1 MARLSKQ
8 KLLSLIAQEISGSLG
23 FYASDLSKQRENA
36 LKYYL
41 GEPLGNEV
49 EGRSSVVS
57 QDLLEVIESILPS
70 LMRMFT
76 QSDKVVNFEPT
87 QPEDV
92 QYAEQISDYCNFIF
106 NHDNDGFGILQSMFK
121 TALLQKNGFCKVY
134 WKVSKEQKKER
145 YRNLD
150 ETQYQ
155 ALLIDDEVEV
165 INVEEVVDERE
176 ADLIEPGLE
185 EGMAESNVSYNVEVR
200 RTKEYGRCAIEPV
213 PPEEIL
219 VSSRAKSLKDCNF
232 IAHRVTK
239 TISELIDMGFK
250 KSDVENLPSAEGEFF
265 NTEAIVRRSYDDAAT
280 DLESNTVDPAMRVVQ
295 ITECY
300 MKADVDGDGIAE
312 LRKIIVGG
320 SGYNSYN
327 ILENEEISI
336 LPFAMCVAIPMPFRF
351 FGLSMYDLLADV
363 QLMSTSIMRQTLDNM
378 YMQNAAR
385 TIVVDGQV
393 NLDDLLTTRP
403 GSIVRVKSPNA
414 VTAMQTPNFLNDG
427 LAMLK
432 KIDEV
437 KEKRSGVPNQLMG
450 LNPDTINKSHT
461 TAQSVNQMM
470 NSSTQRIELI
480 ARSFAEGVKEIFKNV
495 LSVVCEYQDKDRIIK
510 LRGKFVSIDPREW
523 VNRYDCTVQVGLGTG
538 NQDQRLEVLQ
548 RVLAVQEKLL
558 QAGSMGLV
566 TPQNIYNTLENYLQN
581 SGYKDASQFFVNPAT
596 QPPQPPQ
603 PKEQEQDPALQLA
616 AQDIQM
622 RAAKNQADIQL
633 KQQKQKA
640 DEVFKAGKLNLD
652 QQKLATDIIKQE
664 QGKEMEKEKLATK
677 IIDSAMINERYN

>member
-23 FYASDLSKQRENA
+23 FYASDLSKQRESA

-176 ADLIEPGLE
+176 AALVEPGLE

-510 LRGKFVSIDPREW
+510 LRGKFVSVDPREW

>member
-1 MARLSKQ
+1 MARLTKT
-8 KLLSLIAQEISGSLG
+8 KLLALISQEIQNSLG
-23 FYASDLSKQRENA
+23 FYSSDLATQRKNA

-57 QDLLEVIESILPS
+57 QDILEVVESILPS

-87 QPEDV
+87 HPEDV
-92 QYAEQISDYCNFIF
+92 PYAEQITDYCNFIF

-134 WKVSKEQKKER
+134 WKTSKEQKKER
-145 YRNLD
+145 YKNLD

-165 INVEEVVDERE
+165 IDVKENVDEQAE
-176 ADLIEPGLE
+176 VLTEPGM
-185 EGMAESNVSYNVEVR
+185 EGMAEQVITSYDVEVR
-200 RTKEYGRCAIEPV
+200 RVKEYGRVAIDPV

-219 VSSRAKSLKDCNF
+219 VSPRAKTLQDCDF

-239 TISELIDMGFK
+239 TVSELINMGFDK
-250 KSDVENLPSAEGEFF
+250 KDVESLPSAEMEVF
-265 NTEAIVRRSYDDAAT
+265 NTEAMIRRNYDDST
-280 DLESNTVDPAMRVVQ
+280 TELNVSNIDPSMRFVM

-300 MKADVDGDGIAE
+300 MRADIDGDGIAE
-312 LRKIIVGG
+312 LRKIVVGG
-320 SGYNSYN
+320 SGNNSYV
-327 ILENEEISI
+327 ILENEEISV

-378 YMQNAAR
+378 YMQNSAR
-385 TIVVDGQV
+385 TVVVDGQA

-414 VTAMQTPNFLNDG
+414 VTPLQTPNFLNEG
-427 LAMLK
+427 LSMLK

-495 LSVVCEYQDKDRIIK
+495 LSVVCEYQDRERIIR

-538 NQDQRLEVLQ
+538 NQDQRLEVLGK
-548 RVLAVQEKLL
+548 VLGVQEKLL
-558 QAGSMGLV
+558 QAGDMGLV

-596 QPPQPPQ
+596 VPPKP
-603 PKEQEQDPALQLA
+603 PKEPQVDPAIQLA
-616 AQDIQM
+616 QQDLQM
-622 RAAKNQADIQL
+622 RQQKAQADIEL
-633 KQQKQKA
+633 KAQKQKA
-640 DEVFKAGKLNLD
+640 DEMFKAGKLDLD

-664 QGKEMEKEKLATK
+664 KGNQMEKEKLASK
-677 IIDSAMINERYN
+677 IIDSAMISESYR

>member
-8 KLLSLIAQEISGSLG
+8 KLLSLISQEISSSLG

-76 QSDKVVNFEPT
+76 QSDKVVNFEPM

-92 QYAEQISDYCNFIF
+92 PYAEQISDYCNFVF
-106 NHDNDGFGILQSMFK
+106 NHDNNGFSILQSMFK

-134 WKVSKEQKKER
+134 WKVSKEQKKET
-145 YRNLD
+145 YKNLD

-155 ALLIDDEVEV
+155 ALLIDDEIEV
-165 INVEEVVDERE
+165 INAEEIVDEE
-176 ADLIEPGLE
+176 SLNGSLE
-185 EGMAESNVSYNVEVR
+185 SQVTYDVEVR
-200 RTKEYGRCAIEPV
+200 RTKEYGRVAIDPV

-219 VSSRAKSLKDCNF
+219 VSSRATSLKDCDF
-232 IAHRVTK
+232 IAHRVRK
-239 TISELIDMGFK
+239 TISELLDMGFK
-250 KSDVENLPSAEGEFF
+250 KSDVENLPSAEEEVF
-265 NTEAIVRRSYDDAAT
+265 NTEAMVRKNYDDST
-280 DLESNTVDPAMRVVQ
+280 SNLEVSDIDPSMRVVQ

-300 MKADVDGDGIAE
+300 MRADVDGDGIAE

-378 YMQNAAR
+378 YMQNSAR
-385 TIVVDGQV
+385 TVVVDGQA

-414 VTAMQTPNFLNDG
+414 VTALQTPNFLNEG
-427 LAMLK
+427 LAMMQ
-432 KIDEV
+432 KIDQL

-470 NSSTQRIELI
+470 QSSTQRIELI
-480 ARSFAEGVKEIFKNV
+480 ARSFAEGVKDLFKNI
-495 LSVVCEYQDKDRIIK
+495 LSVVCEYQDRERIIK

-538 NQDQRLEVLQ
+538 NQDQRLDVLQ
-548 RVLAVQEKLL
+548 KVLSVQEKLL
-558 QAGSMGLV
+558 QAGGLGLV

-581 SGYKDASQFFVNPAT
+581 SGYKDASQFFVNPAQ
-596 QPPQPPQ
+596 QPPQPPK
-603 PKEQEQDPALQLA
+603 PKQQDPAIELA
-616 AQDIQM
+616 AKDIEM

-640 DEVFKAGKLNLD
+640 DEMFKAEKLNLD

-677 IIDSAMINERYN
+677 IIDSAMVNERYN

>member
-1 MARLSKQ
+1 MARLTKT
-8 KLLSLIAQEISGSLG
+8 KLLALISQEIQNSLG
-23 FYASDLSKQRENA
+23 FYSSDLATQRKNA

-57 QDLLEVIESILPS
+57 QDILEVVESILPS

-87 QPEDV
+87 HPEDV
-92 QYAEQISDYCNFIF
+92 PYAEQITDYCNFIF

-134 WKVSKEQKKER
+134 WKTSKEQKKER
-145 YRNLD
+145 YKNLD

-165 INVEEVVDERE
+165 IDVKENVDEQAE
-176 ADLIEPGLE
+176 VLTEPGM
-185 EGMAESNVSYNVEVR
+185 EGMAEQVITSYDVEVR
-200 RTKEYGRCAIEPV
+200 RVKEYGRVAIDPV

-219 VSSRAKSLKDCNF
+219 VSPRAKTLQDCDF
-232 IAHRVTK
+232 IAHRVSK
-239 TISELIDMGFK
+239 TVSELINMGFDK
-250 KSDVENLPSAEGEFF
+250 KDVESLPSAEMEVF
-265 NTEAIVRRSYDDAAT
+265 NTEAMIRRNYDDST
-280 DLESNTVDPAMRVVQ
+280 TELNVSNIDPSMRVVM

-300 MKADVDGDGIAE
+300 MRADIDGDGIAE
-312 LRKIIVGG
+312 LRKIVVGG
-320 SGYNSYN
+320 SGNNSYV
-327 ILENEEISI
+327 ILENEEISV

-378 YMQNAAR
+378 YMQNSAR
-385 TIVVDGQV
+385 TVVVDGQA

-414 VTAMQTPNFLNDG
+414 VTPLQTPNFLNEG
-427 LAMLK
+427 LSMLK

-495 LSVVCEYQDKDRIIK
+495 LSVVCEYQDRERIIR

-538 NQDQRLEVLQ
+538 NQDQRLEVLGK
-548 RVLAVQEKLL
+548 VLGVQEKLL
-558 QAGSMGLV
+558 QAGDMGLV

-596 QPPQPPQ
+596 VPPKP
-603 PKEQEQDPALQLA
+603 PKEPQVDPAIQLA
-616 AQDIQM
+616 QQDLQM
-622 RAAKNQADIQL
+622 RQQKAQADIEL
-633 KQQKQKA
+633 KAQKQKA
-640 DEVFKAGKLNLD
+640 DEMFKAGKLDLD

-664 QGKEMEKEKLATK
+664 KGNQMEKEKLASK
-677 IIDSAMINERYN
+677 IIDSAMISESYR

>member
-1 MARLSKQ
+1 MARLTKT
-8 KLLSLIAQEISGSLG
+8 KLLALISQEIQNSLG
-23 FYASDLSKQRENA
+23 FYSSDLATQRKNA

-57 QDLLEVIESILPS
+57 QDILEVVESILPS

-87 QPEDV
+87 HPEDV
-92 QYAEQISDYCNFIF
+92 PYAEQITDYCNFIF

-134 WKVSKEQKKER
+134 WKTSKEQKKER
-145 YRNLD
+145 YKNLD

-165 INVEEVVDERE
+165 IDVKENVDEQAE
-176 ADLIEPGLE
+176 VLTEPGM
-185 EGMAESNVSYNVEVR
+185 EGMAEQVITSYDVEVR
-200 RTKEYGRCAIEPV
+200 RVKEYGRVAIDPV

-219 VSSRAKSLKDCNF
+219 VSPRAKTLQDCDF
-232 IAHRVTK
+232 IAHRVSK
-239 TISELIDMGFK
+239 TVSELINMGFDK
-250 KSDVENLPSAEGEFF
+250 KDVESLPSAEMEVF
-265 NTEAIVRRSYDDAAT
+265 NTEAMIRRNYDDST
-280 DLESNTVDPAMRVVQ
+280 TELNVSNIDPSMRVVM

-300 MKADVDGDGIAE
+300 MRADIDGDGIAE
-312 LRKIIVGG
+312 LRKIVVGG
-320 SGYNSYN
+320 SGNNSYV
-327 ILENEEISI
+327 ILENEEISV

-378 YMQNAAR
+378 YMQNSAR
-385 TIVVDGQV
+385 TVVVDGQA

-414 VTAMQTPNFLNDG
+414 VTPLQTPNFLNEG
-427 LAMLK
+427 LSMLK

-495 LSVVCEYQDKDRIIK
+495 LSVVCEYQDRERIIR

-538 NQDQRLEVLQ
+538 NQDQRLD
-548 RVLAVQEKLL
+548 VLAKVLGVQEKLL
-558 QAGSMGLV
+558 QAGDMGLV

-596 QPPQPPQ
+596 TPPQPP
-603 PKEQEQDPALQLA
+603 KEPQVDPAVQLA
-616 AQDIQM
+616 AQDLEM
-622 RAAKNQADIQL
+622 RKQKAQADIQL
-633 KQQKQKA
+633 KAQKQKA
-640 DEVFKAGKLNLD
+640 DEVFKAGKLDLD

-664 QGKEMEKEKLATK
+664 KGNQMEKEKLASK
-677 IIDSAMINERYN
+677 IIDSAMISESYR